1 MTRTLVVR
9 LKDKYTRVQFRLNLK
24 HYGSN
29 NDTWPSESGKECLT
43 GDKSQSKR

>member
-1 MTRTLVVR
+1 MK
-9 LKDKYTRVQFRLNLK
+9 LKDKYTHVQFTLNLK

-29 NDTWPSESGKECLT
+29 KDTWPSESGKECLT